1 MPPYYCKH
9 FVLLF
14 NNYEFM
20 MNCKLFKKEH
30 PFSLH
35 DLRVM
40 KSIHKQIYVCNTICS
55 MCVSGH
61 TFLHTTANRKILEW
75 IVYLQEQSGKL
86 LSSFLSRIIFT
97 VLGRWN
103 FVSLI
108 FLPPSPLPPNNRQY
122 GRMFYLPREMLPAF
136 WTEDC
141 VRWSL

>member
-9 FVLLF
+9 FALLF

-20 MNCKLFKKEH
+20 MNCKIFKKEH

-40 KSIHKQIYVCNTICS
+40 KSIHKQVNVCNTICS
-55 MCVSGH
+55 MCV
-61 TFLHTTANRKILEW
+61 FQAILSYVQQPIGKFWSEQS
-75 IVYLQEQSGKL
+75 YLQKQLGKL

-97 VLGRWN
+97 ILGRWN

-108 FLPPSPLPPNNRQY
+108 FPPSPPPHNRQY
-122 GRMFYLPREMLPAF
+122 GRMFYLPREMLPVF